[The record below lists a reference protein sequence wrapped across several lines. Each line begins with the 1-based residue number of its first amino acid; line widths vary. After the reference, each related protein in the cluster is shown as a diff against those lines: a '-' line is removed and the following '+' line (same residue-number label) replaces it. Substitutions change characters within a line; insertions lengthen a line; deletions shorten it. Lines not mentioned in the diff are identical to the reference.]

1 MTRELFWISCRH
13 EIDRL
18 FDTLVHTA
26 WGGRPS
32 GPAWIPPVDV
42 TEEADRYRIEVDLPG
57 VRVADLD
64 ITAEAGTL
72 RIEGTR
78 ALGEPGSGAV
88 RHLAERPAGSFR
100 RTFRLPADADPGTV
114 QARLRDGVLVVEI
127 RKRGRIEV
135 AR

>member
-1 MTRELFWISCRH
+1 MSRELFWISCRH

-32 GPAWIPPVDV
+32 GPTWTPPVDV
-42 TEEADRYRIEVDLPG
+42 TEETDRYRVEVDLPG
-57 VRVADLD
+57 VRSDDLEV
-64 ITAEAGTL
+64 TAEAGTL

-78 ALGEPGSGAV
+78 SLGEPGPGSA
-88 RHLAERPAGSFR
+88 RHVAERPSGRFR
-100 RTFRLPADADPGTV
+100 RTFRLPVDADPDTV
-114 QARLRDGVLVVEI
+114 RARLRDGVLVVEI